1 MRFFLRH
8 PFSEQRLLLN
18 VLVVVVI
25 VRLALWVL
33 PFKTVRGRV
42 AGLRTKKSGQAPVSF
57 LQVKRLASAVKR
69 ASRYVPMA
77 SCLTQ
82 ALATQVLLKRLG
94 ERGILRIGV
103 TKGSEGKF
111 EAHAWIES
119 HGRII
124 IGGSRDLHRYTV
136 LSGLEELIL

>member
-1 MRFFLRH
+1 MRFFLKH
-8 PFSEQRLLLN
+8 PFSEQRLLVN
-18 VLVVVVI
+18 AFVVVAI
-25 VRLALWVL
+25 IRLALWVL
-33 PFKTVRGRV
+33 PFKMVRERV
-42 AGLRTKKSGQAPVSF
+42 ASLRAKKNSDEPVSF
-57 LQVKRLASAVKR
+57 IQVKKLTSAVKR

-82 ALATQVLLKRLG
+82 ALTAQVLLRRLG
-94 ERGILRIGV
+94 VRGILRIGV

-111 EAHAWIES
+111 EAHAWLES

-136 LSGLEELIL
+136 LSGLKELSL